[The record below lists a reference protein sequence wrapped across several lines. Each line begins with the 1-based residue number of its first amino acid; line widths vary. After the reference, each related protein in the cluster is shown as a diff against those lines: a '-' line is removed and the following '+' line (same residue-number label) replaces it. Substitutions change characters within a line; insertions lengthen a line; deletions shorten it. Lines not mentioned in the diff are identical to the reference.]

1 LILSLKVDIQ
11 FTHCLI
17 GSHRDLIASYR
28 DWQENMTAE
37 SGSRRRW
44 LILAVIAPRLD
55 LPGTVAVCAALFCL
69 VYGFSNA
76 TTRSWGTPSTWGFLA
91 AAAALLAAFIA
102 RQATAAS
109 PLLPLRIVASRNRGG
124 CYLAVF
130 LLMTGASGVFL
141 FLTYYLQDVRGY
153 SPVAAGLA
161 YLPMLVTALTCGM
174 ASSVAVLPRAGPKPL
189 ITAGMLLAA
198 VGMARLTGLGAHSG
212 YPAALLG
219 PLLLIGAGMD
229 LAMSPASNTATFQV
243 PPADAGVASAMVN
256 TQQQI
261 GQSVG
266 TALLNSLA
274 VSATAGYLASHLTGA
289 RPGPGLTTLAVLHGY
304 TTAFWWAAGILAA
317 GPSSA
322 ASCCAAACWPGKA
335 TPARP
340 ARPHSRR
347 NWHERITTTDTER
360 AVVTA
365 T

>member
-274 VSATAGYLASHLTGA
+274 VSATAG
-289 RPGPGLTTLAVLHGY
+289 
-304 TTAFWWAAGILAA
+304 
-317 GPSSA
+317 
-322 ASCCAAACWPGKA
+322 
-335 TPARP
+335 
-340 ARPHSRR
+340 
-347 NWHERITTTDTER
+347 
-360 AVVTA
+360 
-365 T
+365 